1 MQTPADSVGT
11 WNDNAEIQILEKY
24 KKNTKTNTRQIQ
36 RLDAIRS
43 TPSIVIYLRAQGSRC
58 QGGELEKGPM
68 SGTY

>member
-43 TPSIVIYLRAQGSRC
+43 TPSIVIYLRAQGSRW
-58 QGGELEKGPM
+58 
-68 SGTY
+68 